1 MSAARYASNDGSF
14 TLKMT
19 FWERD
24 ESGKKCSHICLL
36 MLNMYCGL
44 RTLDTKNTSLY
55 YYCNSACFMI
65 SGYLATKTKEVIYL
79 KDPQLFDPT
88 RPTRKN
94 PY

>member
-14 TLKMT
+14 TLKIT

-24 ESGKKCSHICLL
+24 ESGQKCSHICLL

-55 YYCNSACFMI
+55 HYSTPGL
-65 SGYLATKTKEVIYL
+65 SKTESTQSVFTNKLEI
-79 KDPQLFDPT
+79 
-88 RPTRKN
+88 
-94 PY
+94 